1 MRGKSKNPQ
10 QDGRDL
16 NPANQSRRK
25 SNLAQEDQL
34 TSKKI
39 PLAASEANASSD
51 LVETPARRT
60 RLNSLTIAA
69 SDEVKVETKNLI
81 CDAWNTKAFSDVQI
95 LCGFDNGVVKTSRLF
110 LSGLSSQLCKVLL
123 EHNKEETIVM
133 LPDVESK
140 VLSDFLDNVC
150 LGLDDV
156 AVVDPSLAY
165 LGFGNITAGS
175 LKSVAHSG
183 DSLELNQDKDSDA
196 NIAEIFSSSKSY
208 LDESQSGERDQEV
221 VEGGKTGTQKMK
233 GPKTKSLV
241 WKFFDRVGRTVSRCK
256 VCKTELKADKGTT
269 TSMHVHLKRFHSR
282 VYMPA
287 LAVQGSRAAL
297 EPKPVVKL
305 EVDKVDGEVDS
316 EPRKGRAKV
325 KRSLIWNYFEQL
337 ADTGSAKCNS
347 CDKIIKTPDGST
359 SILGY
364 HLRLK
369 HSDEFEQL
377 QQSRSEEDLLRARQ
391 KLMGPV
397 PKSVTTAD
405 DDQESVKTAIMSEAA
420 VKSSPLWTIFKAE
433 EGDDELKVKCLK
445 CDKIFPRQPSSTS
458 QLIHHLRFNHS
469 TAFNLVKNLL
479 ENPDQPDTFDPVN
492 PIWEFFSISSDKLA
506 QCNSCLGVLGIQ
518 DSGVGSM
525 ADHLGSTHPEAHLS
539 YNASLSNWRHQREEE
554 LLAYQSSQKKS
565 SNYLQHIWNYF
576 DKVDNN
582 DIEVVCKTCGDVIVH
597 SERSL
602 AEINRHVEQNH
613 PDLYLQFLADTT
625 GFKAVSKSEDL
636 AVRTCPQCQKAFSTQ
651 YAMQAHLKT
660 IHATVHPF
668 QCHVCDKTFARA
680 DAYRSHGHI
689 RISSYLC
696 SQCGKQ
702 FTSSFRRNRHEE
714 THFVVERVKC
724 NNPDCDKEFASKQ
737 SLARHQLLH
746 SGLKPFKCSQCSGQF
761 ARKQQLLSHQRTHTG
776 EKPFACPCGK
786 KFKFLASKNKHECE
800 AKAKTEPSGSPP
812 VPDVAQVGSVEPH
825 WE

>member
-1 MRGKSKNPQ
+1 MNHAESPSEKIRGRAGATKAARSMRGKSKNPQ

-16 NPANQSRRK
+16 NPANQSMRK

-39 PLAASEANASSD
+39 PLAASEANASLD

-95 LCGFDNGVVKTSRLF
+95 LCGFDNGGVKTSRLF

-123 EHNKEETIVM
+123 GHNKEETIVM

-256 VCKTELKADKGTT
+256 VCETELKVDKGTT

-282 VYMPA
+282 VYIPA

-305 EVDKVDGEVDS
+305 EVDEVDGEVDS

-325 KRSLIWNYFEQL
+325 KNAPL
-337 ADTGSAKCNS
+337 A
-347 CDKIIKTPDGST
+347 
-359 SILGY
+359 
-364 HLRLK
+364 
-369 HSDEFEQL
+369 
-377 QQSRSEEDLLRARQ
+377 
-391 KLMGPV
+391 
-397 PKSVTTAD
+397 
-405 DDQESVKTAIMSEAA
+405 
-420 VKSSPLWTIFKAE
+420 
-433 EGDDELKVKCLK
+433 
-445 CDKIFPRQPSSTS
+445 
-458 QLIHHLRFNHS
+458 
-469 TAFNLVKNLL
+469 
-479 ENPDQPDTFDPVN
+479 
-492 PIWEFFSISSDKLA
+492 
-506 QCNSCLGVLGIQ
+506 
-518 DSGVGSM
+518 
-525 ADHLGSTHPEAHLS
+525 
-539 YNASLSNWRHQREEE
+539 
-554 LLAYQSSQKKS
+554 
-565 SNYLQHIWNYF
+565 
-576 DKVDNN
+576 
-582 DIEVVCKTCGDVIVH
+582 
-597 SERSL
+597 
-602 AEINRHVEQNH
+602 
-613 PDLYLQFLADTT
+613 
-625 GFKAVSKSEDL
+625 
-636 AVRTCPQCQKAFSTQ
+636 
-651 YAMQAHLKT
+651 
-660 IHATVHPF
+660 
-668 QCHVCDKTFARA
+668 
-680 DAYRSHGHI
+680 
-689 RISSYLC
+689 
-696 SQCGKQ
+696 
-702 FTSSFRRNRHEE
+702 
-714 THFVVERVKC
+714 
-724 NNPDCDKEFASKQ
+724 
-737 SLARHQLLH
+737 
-746 SGLKPFKCSQCSGQF
+746 
-761 ARKQQLLSHQRTHTG
+761 
-776 EKPFACPCGK
+776 
-786 KFKFLASKNKHECE
+786 
-800 AKAKTEPSGSPP
+800 
-812 VPDVAQVGSVEPH
+812 
-825 WE
+825 